1 MDPAIELRRRRAL
14 EAATAIARLYG
25 VTHHAAYVLKDSNN
39 TIVHLAP
46 STIVAKVGTTTIR
59 ADAGEVLAREL
70 EIGAHLA
77 RHGAPVAPPTSAIPP
92 GPHRYGA
99 MTVTCWSFRPKS
111 GERRLSHG
119 TLAVAL
125 RRLHDAFAD
134 YPGALPSLTDVLD
147 GAGRVIADPSSTPEL
162 PPADRSFLEAAS
174 ARIAH
179 RIRGLHLP
187 AATPL
192 HGDPH
197 LDGNVLVTAA
207 GPIFVDFE
215 GACTGPPEWDLTA
228 LPREVAMNY
237 GGADIDL
244 ADQLREARSL
254 AVTAWCW
261 MHPDRS
267 PEIEEAAHF
276 HLNVLKAAVGA

>member
-162 PPADRSFLEAAS
+162 PRKIVRFLRLRLRASRIGSAAF
-174 ARIAH
+174 
-179 RIRGLHLP
+179 
-187 AATPL
+187 T
-192 HGDPH
+192 
-197 LDGNVLVTAA
+197 
-207 GPIFVDFE
+207 F
-215 GACTGPPEWDLTA
+215 PP
-228 LPREVAMNY
+228 
-237 GGADIDL
+237 
-244 ADQLREARSL
+244 
-254 AVTAWCW
+254 
-261 MHPDRS
+261 
-267 PEIEEAAHF
+267 
-276 HLNVLKAAVGA
+276 